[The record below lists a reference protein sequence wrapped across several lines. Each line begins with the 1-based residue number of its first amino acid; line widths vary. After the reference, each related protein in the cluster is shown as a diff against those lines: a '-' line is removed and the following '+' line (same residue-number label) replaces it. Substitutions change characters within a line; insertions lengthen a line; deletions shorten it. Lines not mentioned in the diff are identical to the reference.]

1 MMPMRSMPHRYALAI
16 RGILA
21 FTGLVV
27 AMMSSGLKLNGFS
40 DDSDT
45 LMTINQQPIT
55 WQQLNFAVQR
65 LTGENADKLTSE
77 QKNSVINLLIDEELL
92 LQRAELLGI
101 ASSDPGIRKALA
113 RAVINQAVANVLAQ
127 PIRPEQLETFY
138 RAHQTLFMQPLRMT
152 LQAYRY
158 TSMKEAQLALAAT
171 APITDRASVLPLS
184 PMPLHM
190 LRRYLGSALTDSA
203 LLLRAGQT
211 SAPIMRPEAVYL
223 LHMVTVQA
231 EQVLPLSQVRLQA
244 EAEYRRR
251 DRDNALQQ
259 RLKELR
265 EGAQVT
271 VASGNLLRLDFE

>member
-21 FTGLVV
+21 FTGLAV

-77 QKNSVINLLIDEELL
+77 QKNTVVNLLIDEELL

-101 ASSDPGIRKALA
+101 AGTDPGVRKALA
-113 RAVINQAVANVLAQ
+113 RAVINQEVANVLAQ
-127 PIRPEQLETFY
+127 PISTEQLEAFY
-138 RAHQTLFMQPLRMT
+138 RAHETLFIQPLRMS

-158 TSMKEAQLALAAT
+158 ASMKEAQLALAA
-171 APITDRASVLPLS
+171 ALPIKDRASVLPLS

>member
-1 MMPMRSMPHRYALAI
+1 MMPMHSTPQRSALAI
-16 RGILA
+16 RGMLA
-21 FTGLVV
+21 FAGLAV
-27 AMMSSGLKLNGFS
+27 AMMSSGLKLNGFTENYNMLVS
-40 DDSDT
+40 
-45 LMTINQQPIT
+45 INQQPIT
-55 WQQLNFAVQR
+55 WQQLNFAAQR

-77 QKNSVINLLIDEELL
+77 QKNTIVNLLIDEELL

-101 ASSDPGIRKALA
+101 ASTDPGIRKALA

-127 PIRPEQLETFY
+127 PIRSEQLETFY
-138 RAHQTLFMQPLRMT
+138 RAHQTLFIQPLRIT

-223 LHMVTVQA
+223 LHMIAVQA
-231 EQVLPLSQVRLQA
+231 EQLLPLSQVRWQA

-251 DRDNALQQ
+251 GRDNALQQ
-259 RLKELR
+259 RLKELH

-271 VASGNLLRLDFE
+271 VASENLLRLDFE

>member
-1 MMPMRSMPHRYALAI
+1 MPHRYALAI

-223 LHMVTVQA
+223 LHMIAVQA
-231 EQVLPLSQVRLQA
+231 EQILPLSQVRLQA